1 MAWWR
6 RRRCSWDIPWRMAK
20 TAAIVAQR
28 CHDLTTCAPIN
39 ARPVAQNGWIATAA
53 IDVAAHHSGSL
64 QCVEICETRGFC
76 RVCSRPIRGALQH
89 DAGRLKYLLTTLS
102 CICRLAPHRG
112 SCRGPNGRI
121 GNGGSGISATNS
133 ATASRR
139 DAGRRRRWHVCAR
152 RRRALRRRCAGS
164 RRLPQIPLRRLSHA
178 HRDLRGL
185 PRRAGPCRHHARG
198 HRLCRLRARRRGDQ
212 HQPALEGFAQADPRR
227 PRPRRPARR
236 QRFHR
241 DRVRDRPRDGARRHA
256 GGRRGRAN
264 RRTGAGRRTWH
275 RPWRGRAHP
284 RRAIDGDSFHRGRP
298 GRVDRVHGDRDRRAQ
313 PAARRALARADRTHP
328 VRPRPGQPAC
338 RAWPA
343 ARRAGPRTAAA
354 RDRRGGDRRQRRA
367 RARDPADVLRLARQR
382 GRQPRPALRRA
393 GRRLPGRR
401 HPAAGPRVPPAQRLR
416 RALPRQGRDAADAR
430 TRAGEPDR
438 PRPARR
444 ARRGRLVPGKPDS
457 IGLSRARRFQYP
469 LTQANA
475 ATHRIDSRTSRGETI
490 MKHRKNIL
498 TASIL
503 ASLFL
508 AAAAQAQDAA
518 KQMPDADAAAGG
530 QVLLAQNDAN
540 DSNKTKS
547 KEAEELGTIVVSGI
561 RESLKASLDKKRDA
575 DAIIDAITAE
585 DIGKFPAT
593 NVAEAM
599 AQLPGVTLDR
609 AFSATQK
616 VSIDGLDP
624 SLNLSYLDGH
634 PVAQAVWRYGD
645 NPDRGFNYSLLPPEI
660 LGGLEIYKSPEA
672 RLPEGSLGGTIIM
685 HTRLPLDLPSNTL
698 DGSVGWNY
706 NEMEGKGKPNI
717 SGFYSWKTD
726 DKTFGFDVSA
736 QHYEQVT
743 SRQGEEIFGYTPVA
757 NLAANNPLVAAQV
770 ASGSIKST
778 DVMPNEI
785 NIAYFQQT
793 EKRDS
798 VTSNIQYK
806 PNENFETTLS
816 LMWMRDDL
824 SNWNQSMYAFPVW
837 LTSTVAGIDQLTS
850 NGNGLITGGHSCD
863 PSTQSSCAGAA
874 GTVFDNQVR
883 HSVVSTRGA
892 DWRASWRQDN
902 WKLSGQVGVSTSRDP
917 STQAFI
923 EPVYFGGYTWD
934 INKGFK
940 FDD

>member
-1 MAWWR
+1 M
-6 RRRCSWDIPWRMAK
+6 
-20 TAAIVAQR
+20 
-28 CHDLTTCAPIN
+28 
-39 ARPVAQNGWIATAA
+39 
-53 IDVAAHHSGSL
+53 
-64 QCVEICETRGFC
+64 
-76 RVCSRPIRGALQH
+76 
-89 DAGRLKYLLTTLS
+89 KY
-102 CICRLAPHRG
+102 
-112 SCRGPNGRI
+112 
-121 GNGGSGISATNS
+121 
-133 ATASRR
+133 
-139 DAGRRRRWHVCAR
+139 
-152 RRRALRRRCAGS
+152 
-164 RRLPQIPLRRLSHA
+164 
-178 HRDLRGL
+178 
-185 PRRAGPCRHHARG
+185 
-198 HRLCRLRARRRGDQ
+198 
-212 HQPALEGFAQADPRR
+212 
-227 PRPRRPARR
+227 
-236 QRFHR
+236 
-241 DRVRDRPRDGARRHA
+241 
-256 GGRRGRAN
+256 
-264 RRTGAGRRTWH
+264 
-275 RPWRGRAHP
+275 
-284 RRAIDGDSFHRGRP
+284 
-298 GRVDRVHGDRDRRAQ
+298 
-313 PAARRALARADRTHP
+313 
-328 VRPRPGQPAC
+328 
-338 RAWPA
+338 
-343 ARRAGPRTAAA
+343 
-354 RDRRGGDRRQRRA
+354 
-367 RARDPADVLRLARQR
+367 
-382 GRQPRPALRRA
+382 
-393 GRRLPGRR
+393 
-401 HPAAGPRVPPAQRLR
+401 
-416 RALPRQGRDAADAR
+416 
-430 TRAGEPDR
+430 
-438 PRPARR
+438 
-444 ARRGRLVPGKPDS
+444 
-457 IGLSRARRFQYP
+457 
-469 LTQANA
+469 
-475 ATHRIDSRTSRGETI
+475 
-490 MKHRKNIL
+490 RKNIL

-518 KQMPDADAAAGG
+518 KQVPDAGAAPVG
-530 QVLLAQNDAN
+530 QVLLAQNDTN
-540 DSNKTKS
+540 TGDKTKN
-547 KEAEELGTIVVSGI
+547 KNKDAEELGTIVVSGI

-609 AFSATQK
+609 AFGATQK

-634 PVAQAVWRYGD
+634 PIAQAVWRYGD

-685 HTRLPLDLPSNTL
+685 HTRLPLDLPSNTV

-706 NEMEGKGKPNI
+706 NDMESKGKPNV
-717 SGFYSWKTD
+717 SGFYSWKND

-757 NLAANNPLVAAQV
+757 NIAASNPAVAAQV
-770 ASGSIKST
+770 AAGSIKSS

-798 VTSNIQYK
+798 VTSNIQFK
-806 PNENFETTLS
+806 PNENFETTLG

-850 NGNGLITGGHSCD
+850 NGHGLITSGHSCD
-863 PSTQSSCAGAA
+863 TSTQPDCAGRA

-902 WKLSGQVGVSTSRDP
+902 WKLSGQIGVSTSRDP

-934 INKGFK
+934 ISKGFK
-940 FDD
+940 FDDTAAATNPANWAGAGWMGNYGEWPDRARDNYAQADFSMDLNGFLNQLLLGVRWADHHEGQNLLVWSGGVRVGDLTQVGAGGLTDLSAFDFWSGAANHVQPSSGGAVTNWVLGSPNVQNPQFLYAPYVYQGTYNIDQASDAAYAQLNFGDDKLRGNFGLRFVHSTLDSSGYVVSADQVNTLPPPAGSYQTVSSTHNNVLPALNIAYTVQDDFILRGALSETIAFAPYNQEAPYTFTNDSVLTGAGGNARLSPYKSNNFNFSAEWYFAPESILAASVFYKDVRNYIVNGVETERLFNSLFTSNPDQYAQLTAGNCDSKGFCDYSISRPVDGGKAKVKGFAVSYQQAFGETGFGVRANYTYSDGSTHSGGEMPYNSKNSYSLSPYYEKDQLSASLSFSRRSSYLAGGYVAGAPDTFVAPYKELDASVAWRFNSHLQLSLDALNLLDSTYYSYFGTPDMLSGKYKNGTQYMLTLHMKL

>member
-1 MAWWR
+1 M
-6 RRRCSWDIPWRMAK
+6 
-20 TAAIVAQR
+20 
-28 CHDLTTCAPIN
+28 
-39 ARPVAQNGWIATAA
+39 
-53 IDVAAHHSGSL
+53 
-64 QCVEICETRGFC
+64 
-76 RVCSRPIRGALQH
+76 
-89 DAGRLKYLLTTLS
+89 KY
-102 CICRLAPHRG
+102 
-112 SCRGPNGRI
+112 
-121 GNGGSGISATNS
+121 
-133 ATASRR
+133 
-139 DAGRRRRWHVCAR
+139 
-152 RRRALRRRCAGS
+152 
-164 RRLPQIPLRRLSHA
+164 
-178 HRDLRGL
+178 
-185 PRRAGPCRHHARG
+185 
-198 HRLCRLRARRRGDQ
+198 
-212 HQPALEGFAQADPRR
+212 
-227 PRPRRPARR
+227 
-236 QRFHR
+236 
-241 DRVRDRPRDGARRHA
+241 
-256 GGRRGRAN
+256 
-264 RRTGAGRRTWH
+264 
-275 RPWRGRAHP
+275 
-284 RRAIDGDSFHRGRP
+284 
-298 GRVDRVHGDRDRRAQ
+298 
-313 PAARRALARADRTHP
+313 
-328 VRPRPGQPAC
+328 
-338 RAWPA
+338 
-343 ARRAGPRTAAA
+343 
-354 RDRRGGDRRQRRA
+354 
-367 RARDPADVLRLARQR
+367 
-382 GRQPRPALRRA
+382 
-393 GRRLPGRR
+393 
-401 HPAAGPRVPPAQRLR
+401 
-416 RALPRQGRDAADAR
+416 
-430 TRAGEPDR
+430 
-438 PRPARR
+438 
-444 ARRGRLVPGKPDS
+444 
-457 IGLSRARRFQYP
+457 
-469 LTQANA
+469 
-475 ATHRIDSRTSRGETI
+475 
-490 MKHRKNIL
+490 RKNIL

-518 KQMPDADAAAGG
+518 KQVPDAGAAPVG
-530 QVLLAQNDAN
+530 QVLLAQNDTN
-540 DSNKTKS
+540 TGDKTKN
-547 KEAEELGTIVVSGI
+547 KNKDAEELGTIVVSGI

-609 AFSATQK
+609 AFGATQK

-634 PVAQAVWRYGD
+634 PIAQAVWRYGD

-685 HTRLPLDLPSNTL
+685 HTRLPLDLPSNTV

-706 NEMEGKGKPNI
+706 NDMESKGKPNV
-717 SGFYSWKTD
+717 SGFYSWKND

-757 NLAANNPLVAAQV
+757 NIAASNPAVAAQV
-770 ASGSIKST
+770 AAGSIKSS

-798 VTSNIQYK
+798 VTSNIQFK
-806 PNENFETTLS
+806 PNENFETTLG

-850 NGNGLITGGHSCD
+850 NGHGLITSGHSCD
-863 PSTQSSCAGAA
+863 TSTQPDCAGRA

-902 WKLSGQVGVSTSRDP
+902 WKLSGQIGVSTSRDP

-934 INKGFK
+934 ISKGFK
-940 FDD
+940 FDDTTAATNPANWAGAGWMGNYGEWPDRARDNYAQADFSMDLNGFLNQLLLGVRWADHHEGQNLLVWSGGVRVGDLTQVGAGGLTDLSAFDFWSGAANHVQPSSGGAVTNWVLGSPNVQNPQFLYAPYVYQGTYNIDQASDAAYAQLNFGDDKLRGNFGLRFVHSTLDSSGYVVSADQVNTLPPPAGSYQTVSSTHNNVLPALNIAYTVQDDFILRGALSETIAFAPYNQEAPYTFTNDSVLTGAGGNARLSPYKSNNFNFSAEWYFAPESILAASVFYKDVRNYIVNGVETERLFNSLFTSNPDQYAQLTAGNCDSKGFCDYSISRPVDGGKAKVKGFAVSYQQAFGETGFGVRANYTYSDGSTHSGGEMPYNSKNSYSLSPYYEKDQLSASLSFSRRSSYLAGGYVAGAPDTFVAPYKELDASVAWRFNSHLQLSLDALNLLDSTYYSYFGTPDMLSGKYKNGTQYMLTLHMKL

>member
-1 MAWWR
+1 M
-6 RRRCSWDIPWRMAK
+6 
-20 TAAIVAQR
+20 
-28 CHDLTTCAPIN
+28 
-39 ARPVAQNGWIATAA
+39 
-53 IDVAAHHSGSL
+53 
-64 QCVEICETRGFC
+64 
-76 RVCSRPIRGALQH
+76 
-89 DAGRLKYLLTTLS
+89 KY
-102 CICRLAPHRG
+102 
-112 SCRGPNGRI
+112 
-121 GNGGSGISATNS
+121 
-133 ATASRR
+133 
-139 DAGRRRRWHVCAR
+139 
-152 RRRALRRRCAGS
+152 
-164 RRLPQIPLRRLSHA
+164 
-178 HRDLRGL
+178 
-185 PRRAGPCRHHARG
+185 
-198 HRLCRLRARRRGDQ
+198 
-212 HQPALEGFAQADPRR
+212 
-227 PRPRRPARR
+227 
-236 QRFHR
+236 
-241 DRVRDRPRDGARRHA
+241 
-256 GGRRGRAN
+256 
-264 RRTGAGRRTWH
+264 
-275 RPWRGRAHP
+275 
-284 RRAIDGDSFHRGRP
+284 
-298 GRVDRVHGDRDRRAQ
+298 
-313 PAARRALARADRTHP
+313 
-328 VRPRPGQPAC
+328 
-338 RAWPA
+338 
-343 ARRAGPRTAAA
+343 
-354 RDRRGGDRRQRRA
+354 
-367 RARDPADVLRLARQR
+367 
-382 GRQPRPALRRA
+382 
-393 GRRLPGRR
+393 
-401 HPAAGPRVPPAQRLR
+401 
-416 RALPRQGRDAADAR
+416 
-430 TRAGEPDR
+430 
-438 PRPARR
+438 
-444 ARRGRLVPGKPDS
+444 
-457 IGLSRARRFQYP
+457 
-469 LTQANA
+469 
-475 ATHRIDSRTSRGETI
+475 
-490 MKHRKNIL
+490 RKNIL

-518 KQMPDADAAAGG
+518 KQVPDAGAAPVG
-530 QVLLAQNDAN
+530 QVLLAQNDTN
-540 DSNKTKS
+540 TGDKTKN
-547 KEAEELGTIVVSGI
+547 KNKDAEELGTIVVSGI

-609 AFSATQK
+609 AFGATQK

-634 PVAQAVWRYGD
+634 PIAQAVWRYGD

-685 HTRLPLDLPSNTL
+685 HTRLPLDLPSNTV

-706 NEMEGKGKPNI
+706 NDMESKGKPNV
-717 SGFYSWKTD
+717 SGFYSWKND

-757 NLAANNPLVAAQV
+757 NIAASNPGVAAQV
-770 ASGSIKST
+770 ASGSIKSS

-798 VTSNIQYK
+798 VTSNIQFK
-806 PNENFETTLS
+806 PNENFETTLG

-850 NGNGLITGGHSCD
+850 NGHGLITSGHSCD
-863 PSTQSSCAGAA
+863 TSTQPDCAGRA

-902 WKLSGQVGVSTSRDP
+902 WKLSGQIGVSTSRDP

-934 INKGFK
+934 ISKGFK
-940 FDD
+940 FDDTAAATNPANWAGAGWMGNYGEWPDRARDNYAQADFSMDLNGFLNQLLLGVRWADHHEGQNLLVWSGGVRVGDLTQVGAGGLTDLSAFDFWSGAANHVQPSSGGAVTNWVLGSPNVQNPQFLYAPYVYQGTYNIDQASDAAYAQLNFGDDKLRGNFGLRFVHSTLDSSGYVVSADQVNTLPPPAGSYQTVSSTHNNVLPALNIAYTVQDDFILRGALSETIAFAPYNQEAPYTFTNDSVLTGAGGNARLSPYKSNNFNFSAEWYFAPESILAASVFYKDVRNYIVNGVETERLFNSLFTSNPDQYAQLTAGNCDSKGFCDYSISRPVDGGKAKVKGFAVSYQQAFGETGFGVRANYTYSDGSTHSGGEMPYNSKNSYSLSPYYEKDQLSASLSFSRRSSYLAGGYVAGAPDTFVAPYKELDASVAWRFNSHLQLSLDALNLLDSTYYSYFGTPDMLSGKYKNGTQYMLTLHMKL

>member
-1 MAWWR
+1 
-6 RRRCSWDIPWRMAK
+6 
-20 TAAIVAQR
+20 
-28 CHDLTTCAPIN
+28 
-39 ARPVAQNGWIATAA
+39 
-53 IDVAAHHSGSL
+53 
-64 QCVEICETRGFC
+64 
-76 RVCSRPIRGALQH
+76 
-89 DAGRLKYLLTTLS
+89 
-102 CICRLAPHRG
+102 
-112 SCRGPNGRI
+112 
-121 GNGGSGISATNS
+121 
-133 ATASRR
+133 
-139 DAGRRRRWHVCAR
+139 
-152 RRRALRRRCAGS
+152 
-164 RRLPQIPLRRLSHA
+164 
-178 HRDLRGL
+178 
-185 PRRAGPCRHHARG
+185 
-198 HRLCRLRARRRGDQ
+198 
-212 HQPALEGFAQADPRR
+212 
-227 PRPRRPARR
+227 
-236 QRFHR
+236 
-241 DRVRDRPRDGARRHA
+241 
-256 GGRRGRAN
+256 
-264 RRTGAGRRTWH
+264 
-275 RPWRGRAHP
+275 
-284 RRAIDGDSFHRGRP
+284 
-298 GRVDRVHGDRDRRAQ
+298 
-313 PAARRALARADRTHP
+313 
-328 VRPRPGQPAC
+328 
-338 RAWPA
+338 
-343 ARRAGPRTAAA
+343 
-354 RDRRGGDRRQRRA
+354 
-367 RARDPADVLRLARQR
+367 
-382 GRQPRPALRRA
+382 
-393 GRRLPGRR
+393 
-401 HPAAGPRVPPAQRLR
+401 
-416 RALPRQGRDAADAR
+416 
-430 TRAGEPDR
+430 
-438 PRPARR
+438 
-444 ARRGRLVPGKPDS
+444 
-457 IGLSRARRFQYP
+457 
-469 LTQANA
+469 
-475 ATHRIDSRTSRGETI
+475 

-798 VTSNIQYK
+798 VTSNIQFK

-850 NGNGLITGGHSCD
+850 NGHGLITGGHSCD

-892 DWRASWRQDN
+892 DWRASWHQDN

-940 FDD
+940 FDDTAAATNPANWAGAGWMGNYGEWPDRARDNYAQADFSMDLNGFFNQLLLGARWADHHEGQNLLVWSGGVRVGSLTQVGAGGLTDLSAFDFWPGAANHVQPSSGGAVTSWVTGSPNYQNPQFLYAPYVYQGTYNIDQSSDAGYAQLNFGDDKLRGNFGLRFVHSMLDSTGYVVSADQLNTLPPPAGSYQTVSSTHNNVLPALNIAYSVQDDFILRGAASETIAFAPYNQEAPYTFTNDSVLTGTGGNARLSPYKSNNFNFSAEWYFAPESILAASVFYKDVRNYIVNGVETERLFNSLFTSNPGQYAQLAAGNCDNQGFCDYSISRPVDGGKAKVKGAAISYQQAFGETGFGVRANYTYSDGTTRGGGALPYNSKNSVSFSPYYEKDQLSASVSFTRRSSYLAGGYVAGAPDTFVAPYKELDASVAWRFNNHFQLSLDALNLLDSTYYSYYGTHDMLSGKYKNGTEYMLTLHMKL

>member
-1 MAWWR
+1 M
-6 RRRCSWDIPWRMAK
+6 
-20 TAAIVAQR
+20 
-28 CHDLTTCAPIN
+28 
-39 ARPVAQNGWIATAA
+39 
-53 IDVAAHHSGSL
+53 
-64 QCVEICETRGFC
+64 
-76 RVCSRPIRGALQH
+76 
-89 DAGRLKYLLTTLS
+89 KY
-102 CICRLAPHRG
+102 
-112 SCRGPNGRI
+112 
-121 GNGGSGISATNS
+121 
-133 ATASRR
+133 
-139 DAGRRRRWHVCAR
+139 
-152 RRRALRRRCAGS
+152 
-164 RRLPQIPLRRLSHA
+164 
-178 HRDLRGL
+178 
-185 PRRAGPCRHHARG
+185 
-198 HRLCRLRARRRGDQ
+198 
-212 HQPALEGFAQADPRR
+212 
-227 PRPRRPARR
+227 
-236 QRFHR
+236 
-241 DRVRDRPRDGARRHA
+241 
-256 GGRRGRAN
+256 
-264 RRTGAGRRTWH
+264 
-275 RPWRGRAHP
+275 
-284 RRAIDGDSFHRGRP
+284 
-298 GRVDRVHGDRDRRAQ
+298 
-313 PAARRALARADRTHP
+313 
-328 VRPRPGQPAC
+328 
-338 RAWPA
+338 
-343 ARRAGPRTAAA
+343 
-354 RDRRGGDRRQRRA
+354 
-367 RARDPADVLRLARQR
+367 
-382 GRQPRPALRRA
+382 
-393 GRRLPGRR
+393 
-401 HPAAGPRVPPAQRLR
+401 
-416 RALPRQGRDAADAR
+416 
-430 TRAGEPDR
+430 
-438 PRPARR
+438 
-444 ARRGRLVPGKPDS
+444 
-457 IGLSRARRFQYP
+457 
-469 LTQANA
+469 
-475 ATHRIDSRTSRGETI
+475 
-490 MKHRKNIL
+490 RKNIL

-518 KQMPDADAAAGG
+518 KQVADAGAAPAG
-530 QVLLAQNDAN
+530 QVLLAQNDTNAG
-540 DSNKTKS
+540 DKTKN
-547 KEAEELGTIVVSGI
+547 KNKDAEELGTIVVSGI

-609 AFSATQK
+609 AFGATQK

-634 PVAQAVWRYGD
+634 PIAQAVWRYGD

-685 HTRLPLDLPSNTL
+685 HTRLPLDLPSNTV

-706 NEMEGKGKPNI
+706 NDMESKGKPNV
-717 SGFYSWKTD
+717 SGFYSWKNG

-757 NLAANNPLVAAQV
+757 NIAASNPGVAAQV
-770 ASGSIKST
+770 ASGSIKSS

-798 VTSNIQYK
+798 VTSNIQFK
-806 PNENFETTLS
+806 PNENFETTLG

-850 NGNGLITGGHSCD
+850 NGHGLITGGHSCD
-863 PSTQSSCAGAA
+863 TSTQPDCAGRA

-902 WKLSGQVGVSTSRDP
+902 WKLSGQIGVSTSRDP

-934 INKGFK
+934 ISKGFK
-940 FDD
+940 FDNTAAATNPANWAGAGWMGNYGEWPDRARDNYAQADFSMDLNGFLNQLLLGVRWADHHEGQNLLVWSGGVRVGDLTQVGAGGLTDLSAFDFWSGAANHVQPSGGGAVTNWVLGSPNVQNPQFLYAPYVYQGTYNIDQASDAAYAQLNFGDDKLRGNFGLRFVHSTLDSSGYVVSADQVNTLPPPPGSYQTVSSTHNNVLPALNVAYTVQDDFILRGALSETIAFAPYNQEAPYTFTNDSVLTGAGGNARLSPYKSNNFNFSAEWYFAPESILAASVFYKDVRNYIVNGVETERLFNSLFTSNPGQYAQLTAGNCDSKGFCDYSISRPVDGGKAKVKGFAVSYQQAFGETGFGVRANYTYSDGSTHSGGEMPYNSKNSYSLSPYYEKDQLSASLSFSRRSSYLAGGYVAGAPDTFVAPYKELDASVAWRFNSHLQLSLDALNLLDSTYYSYFGTPDMLSGKYKNGTQYMLTLHMKL

>member
-1 MAWWR
+1 
-6 RRRCSWDIPWRMAK
+6 
-20 TAAIVAQR
+20 
-28 CHDLTTCAPIN
+28 
-39 ARPVAQNGWIATAA
+39 
-53 IDVAAHHSGSL
+53 
-64 QCVEICETRGFC
+64 
-76 RVCSRPIRGALQH
+76 
-89 DAGRLKYLLTTLS
+89 
-102 CICRLAPHRG
+102 
-112 SCRGPNGRI
+112 
-121 GNGGSGISATNS
+121 
-133 ATASRR
+133 
-139 DAGRRRRWHVCAR
+139 
-152 RRRALRRRCAGS
+152 
-164 RRLPQIPLRRLSHA
+164 
-178 HRDLRGL
+178 
-185 PRRAGPCRHHARG
+185 
-198 HRLCRLRARRRGDQ
+198 
-212 HQPALEGFAQADPRR
+212 
-227 PRPRRPARR
+227 
-236 QRFHR
+236 
-241 DRVRDRPRDGARRHA
+241 
-256 GGRRGRAN
+256 
-264 RRTGAGRRTWH
+264 
-275 RPWRGRAHP
+275 
-284 RRAIDGDSFHRGRP
+284 
-298 GRVDRVHGDRDRRAQ
+298 
-313 PAARRALARADRTHP
+313 
-328 VRPRPGQPAC
+328 
-338 RAWPA
+338 
-343 ARRAGPRTAAA
+343 
-354 RDRRGGDRRQRRA
+354 
-367 RARDPADVLRLARQR
+367 
-382 GRQPRPALRRA
+382 
-393 GRRLPGRR
+393 
-401 HPAAGPRVPPAQRLR
+401 
-416 RALPRQGRDAADAR
+416 
-430 TRAGEPDR
+430 
-438 PRPARR
+438 
-444 ARRGRLVPGKPDS
+444 
-457 IGLSRARRFQYP
+457 
-469 LTQANA
+469 
-475 ATHRIDSRTSRGETI
+475 

-518 KQMPDADAAAGG
+518 KQAPDPGAAPVG

-540 DSNKTKS
+540 DNSNRKNKS

-757 NLAANNPLVAAQV
+757 NIAANNPLVAAQV
-770 ASGSIKST
+770 ASGSIKSS

-798 VTSNIQYK
+798 VTSNIQFK
-806 PNENFETTLS
+806 PNENFDTTLS

-837 LTSTVAGIDQLTS
+837 
-850 NGNGLITGGHSCD
+850 
-863 PSTQSSCAGAA
+863 
-874 GTVFDNQVR
+874 
-883 HSVVSTRGA
+883 
-892 DWRASWRQDN
+892 
-902 WKLSGQVGVSTSRDP
+902 
-917 STQAFI
+917 
-923 EPVYFGGYTWD
+923 
-934 INKGFK
+934 
-940 FDD
+940 